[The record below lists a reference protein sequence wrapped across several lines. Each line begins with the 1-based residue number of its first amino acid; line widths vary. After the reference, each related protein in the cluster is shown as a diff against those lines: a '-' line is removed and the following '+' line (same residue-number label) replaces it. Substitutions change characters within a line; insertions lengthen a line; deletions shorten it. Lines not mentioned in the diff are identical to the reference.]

1 MMLIRM
7 VSSVLR
13 NSKFFSTTRRRG
25 GRTQK
30 QVETDFTHPTVT
42 IVISGELALKKTGST
57 KSLSAAKE
65 TKQDPT
71 LEDLREPVSRLTLS
85 RRSPQ
90 SCRKLDPADGR
101 SSPSSQTLFGTK
113 SRRSV
118 TSRSLKH
125 K

>member
-1 MMLIRM
+1 MFLFIPN
-7 VSSVLR
+7 L
-13 NSKFFSTTRRRG
+13 TL
-25 GRTQK
+25 
-30 QVETDFTHPTVT
+30 FT
-42 IVISGELALKKTGST
+42 GELALKKTGST

-65 TKQDPT
+65 TKTDPT

-85 RRSPQ
+85 MRSPQ
-90 SCRKLDPADGR
+90 TCRKLDPADGR
-101 SSPSSQTLFGTK
+101 SSPSNHQTCFGTK